1 MAFAWYFSLLLL
13 AATALLNRSCCG
25 LPTTT
30 SWSQEVASKPWESY
44 DYVIVGG
51 GSAGSVLA
59 NRLSADPRNT
69 VLLLE
74 AGGPEQ
80 AVQQIPFLAP
90 FLANEHNTWGYTTVP
105 QENSCLSLPGRRA
118 GITQGKILGGSSGLN
133 SMTFARGNRK
143 DYDSW
148 AAQYGAV
155 GWSYGEVLPFFKEI
169 ETYYVGDPG
178 EYHGT
183 SGETPINYANSHTP
197 LSDAFIKACQESGY
211 LYVDYNGQHQSGYS
225 RIEANL
231 ANGTRQSANKCF
243 LQPVQ
248 DSRPNLHIS
257 LYSTAN
263 KIVFE
268 GKRATGVMFTKNG
281 EVRFVNANREVIVSA
296 GAINSAKLLL
306 LSGIGPQKHLE
317 RLKIDVV
324 ADLPVGRGL
333 QDHVVFTGLV
343 VTTPNDEIGLR
354 NFSTILQ
361 YAYNRTGVLAIPGG
375 TEVIL
380 FTNSQ
385 NGTNSDD
392 FPDIQV
398 VLTDLFPGDRTP
410 KPPTVSAEVYEKYY
424 KPMEGK
430 KGFFVTLV
438 MIHPKSRGK
447 VSLNMTKPADK
458 PLIDPAFLSNKE
470 DVKRTVKGIMKIRKL
485 LEAGG
490 LKAIGAKLWDVP
502 YPTCESA
509 GPIWSASYLD
519 CFVRQT
525 AFPAAHV
532 CCTAA
537 MGDHARAVVDE
548 RLRVQGGVTGLRV
561 ADASVM
567 PAVTTGNT
575 NAPVLMI
582 AAKAAAMIL
591 EDNPL

>member
-1 MAFAWYFSLLLL
+1 MACARYICLLLL
-13 AATALLNRSCCG
+13 AATAVLNRPCRG
-25 LPTTT
+25 LPTTA
-30 SWSQEVASKPWESY
+30 SSSQEGAARFLENY

-51 GSAGSVLA
+51 GTAGSVLA
-59 NRLSADPRNT
+59 NRLSADPRIT

-90 FLANEHNTWGYTTVP
+90 FLANEHNTWGYSTVP
-105 QENSCLSLPGRRA
+105 QENACLSIPGRRA
-118 GITQGKILGGSSGLN
+118 GITQGKVLGGSSGLN
-133 SMTFARGNRK
+133 SMSFVRGNRK

-148 AAQYGAV
+148 ATKYGAV
-155 GWSYGEVLPFFKEI
+155 GWSYKEVLQHFKEV
-169 ETYYVGDPG
+169 ETYYVGNPG

-183 SGETPINYANSHTP
+183 KGETPINYANSHTP

-211 LYVDYNGQHQSGYS
+211 LYVDYNGVHQSGYS
-225 RIEANL
+225 RIEANV

-243 LQPVQ
+243 LKPVRGK
-248 DSRPNLHIS
+248 RPNLRIS
-257 LYSTAN
+257 VYSTAN

-268 GKRATGVMFTKNG
+268 DKRATGVMFTKNG
-281 EVRFVNANREVIVSA
+281 KVRSVGANHEVIVSA
-296 GAINSAKLLL
+296 GALNSAKLLL
-306 LSGIGPQKHLE
+306 LSGIGPRKHLE

-354 NFSTILQ
+354 KFSTILH

-385 NGTNSDD
+385 NGTSADD

-398 VLTDLFPGDRTP
+398 VLTDLFPGDKTP
-410 KPPTVSAEVYEKYY
+410 KPPEVSEEVYEKYY

-430 KGFFVTLV
+430 KGFFVTLI
-438 MIHPKSRGK
+438 MIQPKSRGR
-447 VSLNMTKPADK
+447 VSLNMTKPAGK

-470 DVKRTVKGIMKIRKL
+470 DVKRTVKGIMRIRKL
-485 LEAGG
+485 LEADG
-490 LKAIGAKLWDVP
+490 LKAKGAELWDVP
-502 YPTCESA
+502 YPPCESA
-509 GPIWSASYLD
+509 GPIWSAAYLD

-537 MGDHARAVVDE
+537 MGHHPGAVVDE

-575 NAPVLMI
+575 NAPVMMI
-582 AAKAAAMIL
+582 AAKAASMII
-591 EDNPL
+591 EDNAF